1 MSTFVSVS
9 VPAVEAGALKSYVEP
24 TRRIMSELAASLTIY
39 SPDSEISRLNRAA
52 GSPAPAALSP
62 HATAVLAA
70 SRHYGE
76 ISGGAFDV
84 TVGPV
89 LRLWGFAGAP
99 PRTTLPT
106 GEEIAQARARTGW
119 ASLVVSNATARLEKK
134 EMYVDLGGIAKGYA
148 VDVCCDELRGR
159 GAANFMV
166 NLAGNLR
173 CYGQGRPG
181 RAWTIAVR
189 NPFDSQRHLGTIQL
203 TGGMAT
209 ASSGNYER
217 FVEIEGKRYAH
228 IIDPRSGLPVK
239 GMAGTTVI
247 CSTATEADAMST
259 TVFILGPE
267 GSEPLLRSL
276 HCEAL
281 FVLDARPVR
290 ILVTP
295 GFRRQFEPAAE
306 FATPGFRRQF
316 EPAAEFASHV
326 EVLN

>member
-9 VPAVEAGALKSYVEP
+9 VPADEAGALQGYVEP
-24 TRRIMSELAASLTIY
+24 TRRIMSELASSLTIY

-52 GSPAPAALSP
+52 GTQEPVAVSP
-62 HATAVLAA
+62 HTAAVLAA

-76 ISGGAFDV
+76 VSGGAFDV

-89 LRLWGFAGAP
+89 LRLWGFAGAQ

-106 GEEIAQARARTGW
+106 DEEIAGARARTGW
-119 ASLVVSNATARLEKK
+119 QSLIVSNGVARLEKGN
-134 EMYVDLGGIAKGYA
+134 MYVDLGGIAKGYA
-148 VDVCCDELRGR
+148 VDVCCEELRR
-159 GAANFMV
+159 KGAANFMV

-173 CYGQGRPG
+173 CYGQGRAG
-181 RAWTIAVR
+181 KTWTIAVR
-189 NPFDSQRHLGTIQL
+189 NPFDSENHLGTIHL
-203 TGGMAT
+203 TDGMAT

-247 CSTATEADAMST
+247 CTSATDADAMST
-259 TVFILGPE
+259 IVFILGPE
-267 GSEPLLRSL
+267 GSKPLLRAL

-281 FVLDARPVR
+281 FVLDAQPIR

-295 GFRRQFEPAAE
+295 GFRNQFEPAAN
-306 FATPGFRRQF
+306 FAGR
-316 EPAAEFASHV
+316 V